1 MFTDLYKSDIP
12 WDIVTD
18 DSGKVIGEV
27 YKHLPVPPPR
37 RRQVKWGMTSSPS
50 ITGLKKSGKEDDS

>member
-1 MFTDLYKSDIP
+1 MFTDLYQSDIP

-27 YKHLPVPPPR
+27 YKPLPDPPPR
-37 RRQVKWGMTSSPS
+37 RRQAKWGIISTSLQGSMKKRPS
-50 ITGLKKSGKEDDS
+50 SE

>member
-12 WDIVTD
+12 WDIVTE

-27 YKHLPVPPPR
+27 YKPLPVPPPR
-37 RRQVKWGMTSSPS
+37 RRQAKWGIISSHS
-50 ITGLKKSGKEDDS
+50 VTGLKKSGKEDDG

>member
-27 YKHLPVPPPR
+27 YKPLPDPPPR
-37 RRQVKWGMTSSPS
+37 RRQTKWGIISTSLQGNMKKRPS
-50 ITGLKKSGKEDDS
+50 SE

>member
-27 YKHLPVPPPR
+27 YKPLPVPPPR
-37 RRQVKWGMTSSPS
+37 RRQAKWGIISTSLQGSMKKRPS
-50 ITGLKKSGKEDDS
+50 SE

>member
-18 DSGKVIGEV
+18 DSGNVIGEV
-27 YKHLPVPPPR
+27 FKVLPDPPPR
-37 RRQVKWGMTSSPS
+37 RRQGKWGITSMSPQMS
-50 ITGLKKSGKEDDS
+50 MQKQQSLE

>member
-27 YKHLPVPPPR
+27 YKPLPDPPPR
-37 RRQVKWGMTSSPS
+37 
-50 ITGLKKSGKEDDS
+50 KKQNKIGVVSAALQGKR

>member
-27 YKHLPVPPPR
+27 YKPLPQPPPKKR
-37 RRQVKWGMTSSPS
+37 KAKLGIISTSLR
-50 ITGLKKSGKEDDS
+50 GVQKESGAST

>member
-1 MFTDLYKSDIP
+1 MFTDLYQSDIP

-27 YKHLPVPPPR
+27 YKPLPNLPPR
-37 RRQVKWGMTSSPS
+37 RSQAKWKV
-50 ITGLKKSGKEDDS
+50 LKIQCKK

>member
-27 YKHLPVPPPR
+27 YKPLPVPPPR
-37 RRQVKWGMTSSPS
+37 RRQAKWESKNPS
-50 ITGLKKSGKEDDS
+50 QQK